1 MLIEKASFMKGKWI
15 WLLLVVLVAGGAAGY
30 LTRDR
35 ESPPL
40 AQYRSVARHVLSTH
54 TKHQPP
60 ENRITACSSADCK
73 AVAAVLQPEAKEK
86 KEAAEKEEI
95 YAMFSA
101 DAHGNLVLNEKTR
114 LNIEKLCALN
124 TPDELAEKMQKLS
137 KVLPDSAQRQ
147 VANLLDYFVN
157 YTRNVK
163 ISYPPDEQPAT
174 LEEVIERFKGMHD
187 LRLAYFGADVA
198 SAFYAEE
205 EKQSLQ
211 LLYLMAIEKDEELS
225 LDQKVERAQQH
236 LQTHPELA
244 AAYDPDRK

>member
-95 YAMFSA
+95 YTFSA
-101 DAHGNLVLNEKTR
+101 DADGNLVLNEKTPQYR
-114 LNIEKLCALN
+114 
-124 TPDELAEKMQKLS
+124 
-137 KVLPDSAQRQ
+137 
-147 VANLLDYFVN
+147 
-157 YTRNVK
+157 K
-163 ISYPPDEQPAT
+163 I
-174 LEEVIERFKGMHD
+174 I
-187 LRLAYFGADVA
+187 
-198 SAFYAEE
+198 
-205 EKQSLQ
+205 
-211 LLYLMAIEKDEELS
+211 
-225 LDQKVERAQQH
+225 RAQH
-236 LQTHPELA
+236 A
-244 AAYDPDRK
+244 GGMRKKCRSCQRRFPSRRIGRLSIW